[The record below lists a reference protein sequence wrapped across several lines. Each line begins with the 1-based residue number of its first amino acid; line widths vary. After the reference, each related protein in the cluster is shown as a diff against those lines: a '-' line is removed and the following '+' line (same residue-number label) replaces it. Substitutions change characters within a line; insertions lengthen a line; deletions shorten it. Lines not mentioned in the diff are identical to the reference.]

1 MNRLSIFIGLFE
13 EEEEN
18 SDVVFH
24 FLFCSFVYDC
34 TFRKKRIGWITLSK
48 SHSYR
53 CAHALILSLS
63 LPPFFLCLCKQAQT
77 NNGCPYS
84 YSHICIL
91 YDLCLGQYRFIACF
105 IFISE
110 NLQFYAN
117 VFTRFAHSFF
127 FLWFVVIIVLHL
139 AENEHNFR
147 VKEIRKAGKQNT
159 FWIATHAQHT
169 NKQTTEKK

>member
-1 MNRLSIFIGLFE
+1 MLFFTFYFVLSYMIAHSERKGQVESLFQ
-13 EEEEN
+13 N
-18 SDVVFH
+18 LIRIDARTR
-24 FLFCSFVYDC
+24 SF
-34 TFRKKRIGWITLSK
+34 
-48 SHSYR
+48 
-53 CAHALILSLS
+53 S

-159 FWIATHAQHT
+159 F
-169 NKQTTEKK
+169 